1 MGLKNKLAFVVAIP
15 LVLAFAATSAEA
27 QMDYWEGQ
35 LHIGGFVRLDGSNHY
50 GPRNPANDE
59 LFPGAGQP
67 QIQTE
72 NNSWNRFRLWA
83 QVNFDLNPTNA
94 DWFSFFAKI
103 NFDGDYTQ
111 DIDSTLFPY
120 DAFPDFPNDMSAQND
135 TNRLRLWELYADF
148 RPGRFWFRI
157 GRQTT
162 AWGDTIAFRTT
173 DIINPLDISWN
184 PFGWPWFEEFQYIR
198 EPQWMLRASYNIP
211 VDSVPDLEIETIV
224 NFNFIPIAL
233 GDTGS
238 PYSLVPAFIE
248 QGHDN
253 PDGAELGLRM
263 RGTFGRWSLAGIYYY
278 GYDDGGVLG
287 AVDVFPDADRG
298 IDLGFGC
305 CFVLDFTNVH
315 PRVNNIGATGNRY
328 IQSVDGIFNFEFRL
342 TPDQPY
348 SHNAGPHEERSTL
361 TYSVA
366 FTKNFS
372 IKALNY
378 GRSFNMGF
386 QLQQISIVSGR
397 DDLEDLNASGSPLN
411 KDNFLFNYTV
421 GTGYKNDNIQPFF
434 LLLWDFEGAA
444 WFGPYVQ
451 FIHGNHLRFWV
462 GFNHFVANDDTR
474 GDAHKGFPVGV
485 FDYADEFVWRI
496 GYQF

>member
-1 MGLKNKLAFVVAIP
+1 
-15 LVLAFAATSAEA
+15 
-27 QMDYWEGQ
+27 MDYWDGQ
-35 LHIGGFVRLDGSNHY
+35 LHIGGFVRLDGSNKY
-50 GPRNPANDE
+50 SGDINPAN
-59 LFPGAGQP
+59 QRV
-67 QIQTE
+67 QTE
-72 NNSWNRFRLWA
+72 DNNWNRFRLWA

-94 DWFSFFAKI
+94 DWFSLFAKV

-111 DIDSTLFPY
+111 DVDNSFFPARPGY
-120 DAFPDFPNDMSAQND
+120 DAFPNFPDDMSTQND

-173 DIINPLDISWN
+173 DIINPLDLTWN

-211 VDSVPDLEIETIV
+211 SDSVPDLEVETIV
-224 NFNFIPIAL
+224 NFNFIPVSL
-233 GDTGS
+233 SQTGS
-238 PYSLVPAFIE
+238 PYNLVPAFLE
-248 QGHDN
+248 LTNDN
-253 PDGAELGLRM
+253 PDDPEFGLRV

-278 GYDDGGVLG
+278 GFDDGGVVAEGG
-287 AVDVFPDADRG
+287 ATPIPDPDRG
-298 IDLGFGC
+298 IDFGFGC
-305 CFVLDFTNVH
+305 CFVFDLDNIH
-315 PRVNNIGATGNRY
+315 LRVNNIGATGNRY

-348 SHNAGPHEERSTL
+348 SNTSPQGFPLGPETRSTL

-386 QLQQISIVSGR
+386 QFQQISIVSGR
-397 DDLEDLNASGSPLN
+397 DELAGLNIAGSPVN
-411 KDNFLFNYTV
+411 KDNFLINYTV

-434 LLLWDFEGAA
+434 LLLWDPEGAA

-451 FIHGNHLRFWV
+451 FIYGNHLRFWA
-462 GFNHFVANDDTR
+462 GINHFVSNDDLR
-474 GDAHKGFPVGV
+474 GDAAKGFPVGV